1 MPRQLKGTLQDLH
14 TTQLLH
20 LINLAKK
27 TGTLHIYEGVPTG
40 REIIMG
46 DGETKRPEVVPGKE
60 KARVSFREGKLIHAL
75 SSDQDPHLSTVL
87 RKSGKLTD
95 EQHKVI
101 RQKAAAHSDKALAL
115 LLINANYVSQNDVI
129 QSIQQYTLSIVYDI
143 MALNKEPF
151 TFEEGEL
158 PSSDRITVPIDLENV
173 IIEGTRRSREMDQL
187 IQELPNL
194 DFALRFPGAFSE
206 KFKNIQLTT
215 EEWRVVRFIN
225 PRNTIRQIARACN
238 MTDNEIR
245 RIVYGL
251 RSAGLV
257 ELVKPANAEPPK
269 PPPNRPGQAAT
280 PSAPGNASKP
290 SSQLKVQQPQR
301 EVVLRLIDRLK
312 AK

>member
-1 MPRQLKGTLQDLH
+1 MPRQLKGTLQDVH

-40 REIIMG
+40 REITMG

-60 KARVSFREGKLIHAL
+60 KARVSFREGKLIHCL
-75 SSDQDPHLSTVL
+75 SADQDSHLSTIL

-95 EQHKVI
+95 EQHRII
-101 RQKAAAHSDKALAL
+101 RQKAANHSDKALAL
-115 LLINANYVSQNDVI
+115 LLINANYVTQQDVI
-129 QSIQQYTLSIVYDI
+129 QSIQSHMLGIVYEV
-143 MALNKEPF
+143 MGWSKEPF

-158 PSSDRITVPIDLENV
+158 PAADRITVPVDLENV
-173 IIEGTRRSREMDQL
+173 IIEGTRRSREL
-187 IQELPNL
+187 NLLLQELPDL
-194 DFALRFPGAFSE
+194 DFALRFPEAPSE

-215 EEWRVVRFIN
+215 EEWRVVSFIN
-225 PRNTIRQIARACN
+225 PRNSIRQIARACN

-251 RSAGLV
+251 RTAGLV
-257 ELVKPANAEPPK
+257 DLVRPARASEPK
-269 PPPNRPGQAAT
+269 PGIRQTGQLGT
-280 PSAPGNASKP
+280 TGQGTTQPKP
-290 SSQLKVQQPQR
+290 TGQLKVQAPPR
-301 EVVLRLIDRLK
+301 EVVLKLIEKIR